1 MAISQVRALFDG
13 QWHTLTWNEATRR
26 YECRLTPERTSYGQP
41 DGRYSVTLEATND
54 SGETVSVIGGSFPGL
69 TLTVRET
76 APPAAAIEAPEGY
89 VTDSRPQVVFT
100 VTDEAGG
107 SGVDLASLA
116 VMSDSDPWPGT
127 LAHEA
132 IENGY
137 RVTFTPSEALTEGL
151 HVIAVSVRDHDGNQ
165 AGTERSII
173 IDTVPPALDP
183 ADHRTVVDWETLEL
197 TGQTGDI
204 TTPPVTLRVERN
216 GQDLGAAEIDPA
228 GGYRFD
234 LPLEV
239 GENFVT
245 LTATDRAGL
254 SASKDLYVIRLI
266 TDRTQADVDRV
277 KELAA
282 KGLGGMTEAE
292 RAEFLAEVQRG
303 AYNAS
308 DMNRVTAALEW
319 LSAQITGRGYLDP
332 YTPVYAAQG
341 RTKWEPKDVPT
352 RSQAEGYTA
361 NPARVRA
368 VFPTGAPEAP
378 ETLEAFTF
386 QGANAIETILVE
398 ADAVFP
404 LLDAS
409 AVMAG
414 EAMCGEV

>member
-54 SGETVSVIGGSFPGL
+54 SGETVTVVGGSFPGL

-107 SGVDLASLA
+107 SGVDLATLA

-151 HVIAVSVRDHDGNQ
+151 HAIAVSVRDHDGNQ

-183 ADHRTVVDWETLEL
+183 ADHRTVVDWETLVL

-216 GQDLGAAEIDPA
+216 GQDLGMAEIDPA

-254 SASKDLYVIRLI
+254 STSKDLYVIRLI

-277 KELAA
+277 TDLRGRVNSGTA
-282 KGLGGMTEAE
+282 TEAE
-292 RAEFLAEVQRG
+292 KAEWDTDLKG
-303 AYNAS
+303 GYNAS
-308 DMNRVTAALEW
+308 DLNRVTAALEW

-341 RTKWEPKDVPT
+341 RTKWEQADVPT
-352 RSQAEGYTA
+352 RSQAEGYAA

-368 VFPTGAPEAP
+368 VFPTNAPEAP

-386 QGANAIETILVE
+386 RGANAIETILVE

>member
-13 QWHTLTWNEATRR
+13 QWHTLTWNETTRR

-107 SGVDLASLA
+107 SGVDLATLA
-116 VMSDSDPWPGT
+116 VTSDSDPWPGT
-127 LAHEA
+127 LVHEA

-216 GQDLGAAEIDPA
+216 GQDLGTAEIDPA

-254 SASKDLYVIRLI
+254 STSKDLYVIRLI

-277 KELAA
+277 KYLRARVAA
-282 KGLGGMTEAE
+282 GTATEEESAE
-292 RAEFLAEVQRG
+292 WDTDLKG

-308 DMNRVTAALEW
+308 DLNRVGAAVAYLAERFTDQGYAVTVNPKTDWLEEDIPAHEAMETYLSDAAALRRQIAVKASTPSAPERMAGLTHTAANDIEQILQDLDE
-319 LSAQITGRGYLDP
+319 LLTLAQKSWHYSGELY
-332 YTPVYAAQG
+332 
-341 RTKWEPKDVPT
+341 
-352 RSQAEGYTA
+352 
-361 NPARVRA
+361 
-368 VFPTGAPEAP
+368 
-378 ETLEAFTF
+378 
-386 QGANAIETILVE
+386 
-398 ADAVFP
+398 
-404 LLDAS
+404 
-409 AVMAG
+409 AG
-414 EAMCGEV
+414 EV